1 MSHYEKKNQNDYQR
15 ALFIKITHKQ
25 KITKYAYLYSHHLFY
40 LILFN
45 YNDIIMPK
53 YSFKFCSEIKA
64 WQFPMSVLKTNK
76 NTVALQQQ
84 T

>member
-1 MSHYEKKNQNDYQR
+1 MSHYEKKKNQNDYQR

-45 YNDIIMPK
+45 YSIMT
-53 YSFKFCSEIKA
+53 S
-64 WQFPMSVLKTNK
+64 
-76 NTVALQQQ
+76 
-84 T
+84 